1 MENEI
6 MEIHESLV
14 NGQRKQMV
22 SQIDEYGGGF
32 WSDYKDY
39 LYNLYPRPEE
49 QQEFMETNY
58 DGVMYDYFSD
68 AVISYFRI
76 KGR

>member
-6 MEIHESLV
+6 AVIHESLV

-22 SQIDEYGGGF
+22 SQIDTYGGGF

-39 LYNLYPRPEE
+39 LYNLYP
-49 QQEFMETNY
+49 QEFMETNY

>member
-1 MENEI
+1 MIKTVMRLNA
-6 MEIHESLV
+6 IHESLV

-22 SQIDEYGGGF
+22 EQIDIYGVYDF
-32 WSDYKDY
+32 WKDY
-39 LYNLYPRPEE
+39 
-49 QQEFMETNY
+49 TNY
-58 DGVMYDYFSD
+58 LAELYYSKSVVYDYFSD

>member
-6 MEIHESLV
+6 AVIHESLV

-39 LYNLYPRPEE
+39 LYNLYINEIA
-49 QQEFMETNY
+49 
-58 DGVMYDYFSD
+58 MYDYFSD